1 MTTDATES
9 LVKESDRELERTVR
23 AADAPGV
30 LARLLS
36 AFDNRHRR
44 REALALR
51 ESTKALK
58 QS

>member
-9 LVKESDRELERTVR
+9 LAKESDSELERTVR
-23 AADAPGV
+23 AVARPGDAPGV

-44 REALALR
+44 RETLAL
-51 ESTKALK
+51 T
-58 QS
+58 